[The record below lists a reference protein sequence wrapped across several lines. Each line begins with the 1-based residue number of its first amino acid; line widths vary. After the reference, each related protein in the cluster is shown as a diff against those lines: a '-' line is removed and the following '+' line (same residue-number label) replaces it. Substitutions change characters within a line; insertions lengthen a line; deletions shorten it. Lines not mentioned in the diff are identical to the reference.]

1 MARSFIQTSPYEE
14 ARPLM
19 STKSMR
25 TTTTSTLFVII
36 SFIFIILQGC
46 CIIQVQCDTDRIIP
60 VDTSH
65 YHNYT
70 TLQKLFRSLSE
81 QNPNL
86 ARLYTIGKSVKG
98 RQLYV
103 LRISSDLN
111 QLVRGNNYDVEEDR
125 DLSRNPPT
133 SASAAGDNDVQF
145 ELNGKPMFKY
155 VANMHGNEAV
165 GRELVIFLAQ
175 YLIHGYGKVERITR
189 YLCMYIT

>member
-1 MARSFIQTSPYEE
+1 
-14 ARPLM
+14 M
-19 STKSMR
+19 STK
-25 TTTTSTLFVII
+25 TTTTTLFVII

-46 CIIQVQCDTDRIIP
+46 CIIQVQCDTTDNVIP

-70 TLQKLFRSLSE
+70 TLQKLFRTLSE

-98 RQLYV
+98 RHLYV

-111 QLVRGNNYDVEEDR
+111 QLVQGNNYGVEEHQ
-125 DLSRNPPT
+125 DLSGNPPT
-133 SASAAGDNDVQF
+133 SASEAGDNDDVQF

>member
-1 MARSFIQTSPYEE
+1 MTRSCIQFLPYLK
-14 ARPLM
+14 ASSLM
-19 STKSMR
+19 STKSIR
-25 TTTTSTLFVII
+25 TKTTTTTLFVII
-36 SFIFIILQGC
+36 SLIFIILQGC
-46 CIIQVQCDTDRIIP
+46 CIIQVQCDTDSVIP

-70 TLQKLFRSLSE
+70 TLQNLFRSLSE

-111 QLVRGNNYDVEEDR
+111 ELVEEHHQ
-125 DLSRNPPT
+125 DLSGNPPT